1 MSEPDEKAREAL
13 EHLQKA
19 ALEMIAAARS
29 VLDLME
35 EAVKDPTPFLA
46 AAAATAE
53 AAADASA
60 RLRSNGGADAHP
72 HESRVEH
79 IRVS

>member
-1 MSEPDEKAREAL
+1 MSDEKAREAL
-13 EHLQKA
+13 EHLQQA

-35 EAVKDPTPFLA
+35 EAVKDPAPFLA
-46 AAAATAE
+46 AAAASAE
-53 AAADASA
+53 AAADVSA
-60 RLRSNGGADAHP
+60 RLRGEGAPASSEP
-72 HESRVEH
+72 SPRVEH

>member
-1 MSEPDEKAREAL
+1 MSDEKAREAL
-13 EHLQKA
+13 EHLQQA

-35 EAVKDPTPFLA
+35 EAVKDPAPFLA

-60 RLRSNGGADAHP
+60 RLRGEASAEP
-72 HESRVEH
+72 HTTSPRVEH

>member
-1 MSEPDEKAREAL
+1 MSTSDEKAREAV
-13 EHLQKA
+13 EHLQRA

-35 EAVKDPTPFLA
+35 EAVKDPAPLLA
-46 AAAATAE
+46 AAVATAE
-53 AAADASA
+53 AAADAGA
-60 RLRSNGGADAHP
+60 RLRGDGGDPATSP
-72 HESRVEH
+72 RVEH

>member
-1 MSEPDEKAREAL
+1 MSEEKAREAL
-13 EHLQKA
+13 EHLQQA

-35 EAVKDPTPFLA
+35 EAVKDPAPFLA

-60 RLRSNGGADAHP
+60 RLRGDGGADAHAASP
-72 HESRVEH
+72 RVEH